1 MSESVAPESG
11 PERITTLKVPPHSV
25 EAEQAVL
32 GALMLDN
39 SRWDAVHEVLLAS
52 DFYRREHRLIFDAM
66 VQQVAAS
73 KPIDVITLSEALSDS
88 NLLQEAGG
96 LDYLGALVTNIHS
109 ASNVVAYAGI
119 IKERAILRRLI
130 SVAHTI
136 ADSGYNP
143 DGRPSADLLDAAE
156 QAVYK
161 IADERPRD
169 GGPVDINPILK
180 SAVAR
185 IEQLFDA
192 KGSITGLSTGFRDLD
207 EMTSGLQQSDLV
219 IVAGRPSMG
228 KCIVAGSRIVDPQ
241 TGARVPIDDI
251 VAARR
256 GLLHSLDAHL
266 KFKVTAP
273 SAFVDDG
280 IKPTF
285 RVTTALGREIETTL
299 THPFLTEDGWKPLGD
314 MRKGMRIGIP
324 RALPVF
330 GTDALPDHELKLLAY
345 LAADGGLTHTCP
357 TFTNTNPR
365 LLAEFTESV
374 AAFGGLRVQRSAYDS
389 GAPSLRVSVDRSTVA
404 MHRGAF
410 AAALRARMHELQL
423 TARNL
428 ARTLSVVPATIS
440 YWLQG
445 RNVPRG
451 ETLHAL
457 AARLA
462 LPVDVLLPAGAT
474 SASRNCTNPLTQWL
488 DGHALWGKLA
498 SEKRIPDAIFRLP
511 KPQLALFLN
520 RLFACDGSAYVLGGR
535 QSIISYASSSRE
547 LARDVQHLLLR
558 FGVLARLEHRR
569 VRYDDAHRDAWELV
583 ISHQASQRSFI
594 DAIGIFGKEEQIE
607 RARTLLAAKQEHA
620 NADSLPEAACD
631 YVLALKGTATWP
643 EIFARKAMP
652 CPDELNMHLSGQS
665 RRLLSRSRARFF
677 ADLFDDR
684 YLKDLADSDLYWD
697 TIVAIE
703 STGHKQVYDLTVP
716 DTHNFVAEDVL
727 VHNTTFAMNL
737 VEHAILHQDKPVLVF
752 SLEMPADSLIIR
764 MLSSVGRID
773 QTRMRNGRLE
783 NDDWDK
789 LSMAVAKLRN
799 RPLFIDDTSGLSPSE
814 MRARTRR
821 VAREHGGI
829 GLIMVDYL
837 QLMQVKGS
845 GENRTGE
852 ISEISRS
859 LKLMAR
865 EFSCPVIALS
875 QLNRS
880 LEQRPN
886 KRPVMSDLR
895 ESGAIEQ
902 DADVIM
908 FVYRHEVYEPE
919 NEQFKGM
926 AEIIIGK
933 QRNGPI
939 GTKTLSFMGKYTR
952 FENYTPM
959 MGGGGPAP
967 WDNE

>member
-1 MSESVAPESG
+1 
-11 PERITTLKVPPHSV
+11 
-25 EAEQAVL
+25 
-32 GALMLDN
+32 
-39 SRWDAVHEVLLAS
+39 
-52 DFYRREHRLIFDAM
+52 
-66 VQQVAAS
+66 
-73 KPIDVITLSEALSDS
+73 
-88 NLLQEAGG
+88 
-96 LDYLGALVTNIHS
+96 
-109 ASNVVAYAGI
+109 
-119 IKERAILRRLI
+119 
-130 SVAHTI
+130 
-136 ADSGYNP
+136 
-143 DGRPSADLLDAAE
+143 
-156 QAVYK
+156 
-161 IADERPRD
+161 
-169 GGPVDINPILK
+169 
-180 SAVAR
+180 
-185 IEQLFDA
+185 
-192 KGSITGLSTGFRDLD
+192 
-207 EMTSGLQQSDLV
+207 
-219 IVAGRPSMG
+219 
-228 KCIVAGSRIVDPQ
+228 
-241 TGARVPIDDI
+241 
-251 VAARR
+251 
-256 GLLHSLDAHL
+256 
-266 KFKVTAP
+266 
-273 SAFVDDG
+273 
-280 IKPTF
+280 
-285 RVTTALGREIETTL
+285 
-299 THPFLTEDGWKPLGD
+299 
-314 MRKGMRIGIP
+314 
-324 RALPVF
+324 
-330 GTDALPDHELKLLAY
+330 
-345 LAADGGLTHTCP
+345 CP
-357 TFTNTNPR
+357 MFTNTNPR
-365 LLAEFTESV
+365 VLAEFTESV
-374 AAFGGLRVQRSAYDS
+374 AAFGGLRVQRTANDTR
-389 GAPSLRVSVDRSTVA
+389 APTLRVSADRSTVA
-404 MHRGAF
+404 THRAAF
-410 AAALRARMHELQL
+410 AAALRARMTGLQL
-423 TARNL
+423 TARKL
-428 ARTLSVVPATIS
+428 AFALSVAPATIT

-445 RNVPRG
+445 RNVPQG
-451 ETLHAL
+451 ATLQAL
-457 AARLA
+457 AAQLA
-462 LPVDVLLPAGAT
+462 MPIDTLLPAGDT
-474 SASRNCTNPLTQWL
+474 SASRNCANPLTLWL
-488 DGHALWGKLA
+488 DGHGLWGKLA
-498 SEKRIPDAIFRLP
+498 LAKRIPEAIFRLP
-511 KPQLALFLN
+511 KPHLALFLN
-520 RLFACDGSAYVLGGR
+520 RLFACDGSAYIQGGK

-558 FGVLARLEHRR
+558 FGILARLKHRR
-569 VRYDDAHRDAWELV
+569 VRYNDAKRDAWELV
-583 ISHQASQRSFI
+583 ISHQESQRCFI
-594 DAIGIFGKEEQIE
+594 DEIGIFGKEDQIE
-607 RARTLLAAKQEHA
+607 RARALLAQKQEHA
-620 NADSLPEAACD
+620 NTDSLPEAACD
-631 YVLALKGTATWP
+631 YVLALKGDATWP
-643 EIFARKAMP
+643 EIFARKGLQ
-652 CPDELNMHLSGQS
+652 CPDDCNMHLSGQS

-677 ADLFDDR
+677 SELFDDDR

-703 STGHKQVYDLTVP
+703 PTGCKQVYDLTVP

-814 MRARTRR
+814 MRSRTRR

-845 GENRTGE
+845 SENRTGE

-865 EFSCPVIALS
+865 EFNCPVIALS

-939 GTKTLSFMGKYTR
+939 GTKMLSFIGKHTR

-959 MGGGGPAP
+959 MGGGGPPP
-967 WDNE
+967 WDGE